1 MVVGVVCGLMA
12 AAYWPAQG
20 QGVKGPEMTV
30 KPVATEVRPI
40 EPEMARRFAALH
52 PKLQP
57 SARTWVEQQARLEAQ
72 KPTPDVAGLGRA
84 IRRRSAPNPR
94 ATARIRPAATLN
106 PCTSW

>member
-1 MVVGVVCGLMA
+1 
-12 AAYWPAQG
+12 
-20 QGVKGPEMTV
+20 MTV

-57 SARTWVEQQARLEAQ
+57 SARTWVEKQARLEAQ

-94 ATARIRPAATLN
+94 ATARIRPAVTLN